1 MEELIE
7 IKLTKEK
14 YMKELEQTRN
24 EIAKEKKYIEGLRR
38 RRESQSSSN
47 SQESATGSSK
57 EAMPKSSPTLT
68 LTNGLHVAEKPGP
81 AVGGGGAA
89 VPRQIG

>member
-47 SQESATGSSK
+47 SQESASGCSK
-57 EAMPKSSPTLT
+57 ETMPKSSPTL
-68 LTNGLHVAEKPGP
+68 LTNGLHAAEKPT
-81 AVGGGGAA
+81 AA
-89 VPRQIG
+89 LVAGVVVPRQIG

>member
-47 SQESATGSSK
+47 SQESGCSK
-57 EAMPKSSPTLT
+57 VNMLA
-68 LTNGLHVAEKPGP
+68 
-81 AVGGGGAA
+81 
-89 VPRQIG
+89 